1 MATLLNNPLLVG
13 EFSVEI
19 DAPEIGVYFSAVV
32 ASGVGNGEQAVS
44 VVADDTIGQTV
55 NYMKDLEDNF
65 FVYSGSAYTR
75 APSEFNLGTISG
87 DSETPIMVWNSS
99 SHSVQLDSI
108 SATGVGSD
116 SITVYPSLA
125 PKLYKTGECKYSA
138 LHVSADGQDPAIE
151 ATLTFNFSDD
161 SNVQDVQFQV
171 SALRIALFAFRPDFS
186 ESAKLTFET
195 STNVIRKLNG
205 SEQRINT
212 LQGFA
217 KSYTFKTTTLTRKDS
232 ARLKAFLHKHAGKK
246 FAVPYWIDSQPIQCS
261 AGTSTFNFGT
271 QNFTDFSQY
280 QMFALIDA
288 AGNFELM
295 TVQGFTS
302 DSVSSVQQCVREY
315 GRGSELVPVEIVQL
329 SEDNYKLTEFTTEHA
344 SVSLTFDTFIA

>member
-1 MATLLNNPLLVG
+1 MATLLNSPVFVG

-19 DAPEIGVYFSAVV
+19 DAPEIGVYFSAIV
-32 ASGVGNGEQAVS
+32 ATGTGNGEQAVS
-44 VVADDTIGQTV
+44 VVASDSAGQSV
-55 NYMKDLEDNF
+55 NYMRDLEDNF
-65 FVYSGSAYTR
+65 FVYSGSSYTR
-75 APSEFNLGTISG
+75 APGEFNLGTISG
-87 DSETPIMVWNSS
+87 DSETPILVWNSS
-99 SHSVQLDSI
+99 SHSVQLDSV
-108 SATGVGSD
+108 SASGTGAD
-116 SITVYPSLA
+116 SITLSPSLA
-125 PKLYKTGECKYSA
+125 PKLYKAGECKYSA
-138 LHVSADGQDPAIE
+138 LAVSADGPDPTINAS
-151 ATLTFNFSDD
+151 LLFNFAAA
-161 SNVQDVQFQV
+161 SNVNDITFQV

-288 AGNFELM
+288 HGNFELM

-329 SEDNYKLTEFTTEHA
+329 SDDSYKLTEFTTEHA